1 MSFSIEL
8 HCDAGDDCEN
18 NRESP
23 VVMVWAKEGIASA
36 TRELQAAAL
45 KGGWKRLHS
54 GLGLPDLLISKKQI
68 DGPQAIPKT
77 SLTSR

>member
-18 NRESP
+18 NRENP

-45 KGGWKRLHS
+45 KGGWKRVHS
-54 GLGLPDLLISKKQI
+54 GWACPICASPKSKSTARKPYQK
-68 DGPQAIPKT
+68 P
-77 SLTSR
+77 R